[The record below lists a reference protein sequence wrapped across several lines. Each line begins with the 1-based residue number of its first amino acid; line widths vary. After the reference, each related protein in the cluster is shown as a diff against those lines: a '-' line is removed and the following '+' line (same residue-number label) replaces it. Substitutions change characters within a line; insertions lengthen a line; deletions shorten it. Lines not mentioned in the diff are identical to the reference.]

1 MRGLRSAAVAVGLL
15 SLALPSRADRVG
27 VALSSGVFVPRMAE
41 VRDMYGASI
50 PAAFAVTWTLRSG
63 LGFSLGFEYLSD
75 GGRTVGSEDERLPIR
90 LRLWTVPASVDYG
103 RDWGWIR
110 ASAGLGAG
118 LNFYRE
124 TWETEGLEGLSA
136 EGQRLGVFA
145 RVAAEV
151 PITSNLAAAAVLRYG
166 TLSTNFKSYL
176 GNSINLGGA
185 SVLVGLSYSFA
196 TDVAVRVNPARR
208 RTDER

>member
-15 SLALPSRADRVG
+15 SLALPGRADRVG
-27 VALSSGVFVPRMAE
+27 VSLSSGIFVPRMTE
-41 VRDMYGASI
+41 VRDMYGT
-50 PAAFAVTWTLRSG
+50 PVPVAFAATWMMRSG
-63 LGFSLGFEYLSD
+63 VGFSLGFEYLNA
-75 GGRTVGSEDERLPIR
+75 GGETVGDEDERLPIR
-90 LRLWTVPASVDYG
+90 LRLWTVPASIDYG
-103 RDWGWIR
+103 RDWGWVR
-110 ASAGLGAG
+110 ASAGLGAA

-136 EGQRLGVFA
+136 EGQRLGVFV

-151 PITSNLAAAAVLRYG
+151 PITSRLAAAAVLRYG

-185 SVLVGLSYSFA
+185 SLLVGLSYSFA
-196 TDVAVRVNPARR
+196 TDVAVRVHPARR